1 MTIEPVAHR
10 PDPFGRWLVIGAA
23 GMLGTEVT
31 TALAG
36 REVTALDVPEV
47 DITDERSAARAVD
60 GHDVVVN
67 CAAWTA
73 VDEAEA
79 READAFRVNATGVA
93 NLAAAARD
101 RGAWMLHVSTDYVF
115 AGDAREPYPEDALLD
130 PRSAYGR
137 TKAAG
142 EWALRSLLPDRS
154 ILLRTAWLYGT
165 HGPNFVRTMARL
177 AAGSNPVDVV
187 DDQIGQPT
195 WARDLA
201 GRLVECVDAGVPAGV
216 YHGTNSGR
224 TSWFGFAREI
234 FSRVGADPG
243 RVRQTTTDRFPR
255 PAQRPSFSVL
265 GHAAWHRVGLA
276 PMPEWEDAFD
286 RALASGMLAESAE
299 K

>member
-1 MTIEPVAHR
+1 MGTESRHR
-10 PDPFGRWLVIGAA
+10 PDPSGRWLVIGAA

-31 TALAG
+31 AALAD

-47 DITDERSAARAVD
+47 DITDARSAAQAVA

-73 VDEAEA
+73 VDDAEA
-79 READAFRVNATGVA
+79 REAGAFRVNATGVA
-93 NLAAAARD
+93 NLATAARD
-101 RGAWMLHVSTDYVF
+101 CGAWMLHVSTDYVF

-165 HGPNFVRTMARL
+165 RGPNFVRTMARL
-177 AAGSNPVDVV
+177 AAGSEPVDVV

-201 GRLVECVDAGVPAGV
+201 QRMVECVDAGVPAGV

-224 TSWFGFAREI
+224 TSWFGFARAI
-234 FSRVGADPG
+234 FSQVGADPG
-243 RVRQTTTDRFPR
+243 RVRPTTTDRFPR
-255 PAQRPSFSVL
+255 PAPRPSFSVL
-265 GHAAWHRVGLA
+265 GHDAWRRVGLA
-276 PMPEWEDAFD
+276 ALPDWEDALD
-286 RALASGMLAESAE
+286 RALASGLLAESAD